1 MNSENEYVN
10 FEMRT
15 AYSGNVN
22 GNNLYNST
30 GNVNAPSYGL
40 RPVVSLSSKLLDIAD
55 TSKDGQ
61 TFESAWEIK

>member
-40 RPVVSLSSKLLDIAD
+40 RPVASKNCGYIVN
-55 TSKDGQ
+55 GY
-61 TFESAWEIK
+61 I